1 MHVIM
6 RNMALYD
13 LHFIRPT
20 YLTDQ
25 LPHSLCNI
33 GPQDLLAVFGDPNNV
48 VFNVVYGMTR
58 FPVILHTASIL
69 KSSPEGE
76 GFSPNPRWGQ

>member
-1 MHVIM
+1 M
-6 RNMALYD
+6 RNMTLDD
-13 LHFIRPT
+13 LHIFRPT
-20 YLTDQ
+20 YLSDQ
-25 LPHSLCNI
+25 LAHSLCNVS
-33 GPQDLLAVFGDPNNV
+33 PQNRLAVFGDPNDM

-76 GFSPNPRWGQ
+76 GFSPIPRMGH

>member
-1 MHVIM
+1 M
-6 RNMALYD
+6 RNMAFDD
-13 LHFIRPT
+13 LHVIRPK

-25 LPHSLCNI
+25 LPHSPHII
-33 GPQDLLAVFGDPNNV
+33 GPQYWLAVSGDQNSV
-48 VFNVVYGMTR
+48 LFNVVYGMTR

-76 GFSPNPRWGQ
+76 GFSPNPRGGQ

>member
-1 MHVIM
+1 M
-6 RNMALYD
+6 RNMAFDD
-13 LHFIRPT
+13 LHVIRPT
-20 YLTDQ
+20 YLTDK
-25 LPHSLCNI
+25 LPHPLCNI
-33 GPQDLLAVFGDPNNV
+33 GPKDRLAVFGDPNDM

-76 GFSPNPRWGQ
+76 GFSPIPRGGQ